1 MERTLDVEV
10 ADLASDRKLQDEN
23 YEKVKQFDRH
33 VSFINNK
40 IEKTPSTFCNIQLLT
55 LTHVDWSMPVS

>member
-40 IEKTPSTFCNIQLLT
+40 IEKTPTFCNIQLLT
-55 LTHVDWSMPVS
+55 LAHVDWSMLVS